1 MYQMTTKYTKGTLSI
16 PNGLK
21 VFQMATS
28 YANILNSKD
37 LQKLPR
43 LEFWF
48 AKKNIW
54 QSCWFSA
61 EELFALGT
69 LK

>member
-48 AKKNIW
+48 AKKTSGNPAGSR
-54 QSCWFSA
+54 QKNYLLLA
-61 EELFALGT
+61 H
-69 LK
+69 